1 MPLELD
7 PRARALV
14 FDVDGTLADT
24 MHHHYEAWREVIRHY
39 GVELGEDLFVELA
52 GQPSPA
58 VARVISER
66 YGLELDPQRV
76 AAAKEEA
83 YIHHVDSIEPIE
95 PVAVLARSAH
105 GKLPMGLATGERRA
119 ISERVVRATGLSDL
133 FDAFVTADDVTHH
146 KPHPET
152 FLRCAELLGVDPAYC
167 QVFEDSVSGM
177 EAGRAAGM
185 IVTDVT
191 TGE

>member
-1 MPLELD
+1 MPLEID

-24 MHHHYEAWREVIRHY
+24 MHHHYEAWREVVSRY
-39 GVELGEDLFVELA
+39 GVVLTEELFVELA

-58 VARVISER
+58 VARVIAER
-66 YGLELDPQRV
+66 YGLELDPEQV
-76 AAAKEEA
+76 ATAKEAA
-83 YIHHVDSIEPIE
+83 YIQHVDSIEPIE
-95 PVAVLARSAH
+95 PVAALARQGH
-105 GKLPMGLATGERRA
+105 GRLPMGLATGERRA
-119 ISERVVRATGLSDL
+119 ISERVVRATGLADL

-152 FLRCAELLGVDPAYC
+152 FLRCAELLNVEPAHC

-191 TGE
+191 VHA